1 MPAPEVLKLRRNV
14 FLALIKVE
22 KMKKILWI
30 IVVLVFIGYF
40 VHLHLKESA
49 KHKGEKAEQAEQK
62 RNEKEIEKE
71 IKTAIGQMVSKT
83 NAVEDWVQ
91 NLCDGKGGRLTPIL
105 TVELEKLWL
114 NKRPI
119 LFIGT
124 IQDIAT
130 YDQSQYTVIIK
141 KNLLDFSECLFLSTE
156 LQLSL
161 RSPKEKIDSL
171 LTNYPNISKGLGFN
185 NGIAVVAQ
193 VENINTT
200 YIRGESGERQ
210 EIKIGEGKLVE
221 ILYTG
226 KVLF

>member
-1 MPAPEVLKLRRNV
+1 
-14 FLALIKVE
+14 
-22 KMKKILWI
+22 MKKILWI

-40 VHLHLKESA
+40 AHLHLKEGA
-49 KHKGEKAEQAEQK
+49 KCKAEQAEQK
-62 RNEKEIEKE
+62 RIEREIKKE
-71 IKTAIGQMVSKT
+71 IKAAINQMVSKT
-83 NAVEDWVQ
+83 NAIDDWVQ
-91 NLCDGKGGRLTPIL
+91 NLSDGKGIRLTPIL

-124 IQDIAT
+124 IEDIAT
-130 YDQSQYTVIIK
+130 YDQSQYTVIIG
-141 KNLLDFSECLFLSTE
+141 KNLLDFSKCIFLSTK

-171 LTNYPNISKGLGFN
+171 LTNYADISKGLGFN
-185 NGIAVVAQ
+185 NDIAVVAQ
-193 VENINTT
+193 IENIRTT
-200 YIRGESGERQ
+200 YISSENGERQ
-210 EIKIGEGKLVE
+210 EIKVGEGKLVE